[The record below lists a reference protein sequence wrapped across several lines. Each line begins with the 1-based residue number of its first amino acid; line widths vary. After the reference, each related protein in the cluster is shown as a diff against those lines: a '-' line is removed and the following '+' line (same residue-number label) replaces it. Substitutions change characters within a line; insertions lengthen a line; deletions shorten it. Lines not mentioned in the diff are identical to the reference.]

1 MADETHREPQSVGTG
16 SVEGV
21 EWLIGLLGGGGFVV
35 IIYFSGDVVFIFP
48 DSRVAQNHNRSL
60 EFVMLLF
67 GCSFDHLE
75 ASPKHGSLEKMCLG
89 TGCGVQPFQ
98 HQWVKDT
105 QYLEM
110 P

>member
-1 MADETHREPQSVGTG
+1 MVD
-16 SVEGV
+16 
-21 EWLIGLLGGGGFVV
+21 WLAGWWWFQICLGGLTPAVRCFGLLVV
-35 IIYFSGDVVFIFP
+35 IIYISGDDVFIFQ